1 MTELEKNQM
10 KMRLLDTLEEF
21 VSDELEQNSFSCTT
35 STPLYMAQ
43 AAFAVIEQS
52 IESNEVCES

>member
-21 VSDELEQNSFSCTT
+21 MSLEFEKNSFSYTT

-52 IESNEVCES
+52 IESNEESV

>member
-1 MTELEKNQM
+1 MTELEKKQM
-10 KMRLLDTLEEF
+10 KMRLLDTLDGF
-21 VSDELEQNSFSCTT
+21 VCEELEKVSFSCTT

-52 IESNEVCES
+52 IESNQESE